1 MIHPSPTTR
10 IDPSL
15 ARGTLAQAGPELITI
30 EFPNT
35 NYRLD
40 LRPVSPVHAAPGKRI
55 IGVIRLDARR
65 IDKVDTGGR
74 YVEPVYGPIRRVQGT
89 VVAIQGDAVVVNAG
103 MPIHCRPIDPRQK
116 ASDFAAGDFVSFDAM
131 PGATF
136 EPRG

>member
-1 MIHPSPTTR
+1 MIHPAPTTR
-10 IDPSL
+10 IDPLL
-15 ARGTLAQAGPELITI
+15 ARGVLARAGAELITI

-40 LRPVSPVHAAPGKRI
+40 LRPLGPVHAAEGKRI

-65 IDKVDTGGR
+65 IDTVDTGGR

-89 VVAIQGDAVVVNAG
+89 VIAVEGDAVVVNAG
-103 MPIHCRPIDPRQK
+103 MPIHCRPTDPRQK
-116 ASDFAAGDFVSFDAM
+116 ASDFAPGAFVSFDAM

-136 EPRG
+136 EPRS